1 MLGGVALLL
10 EPITMRVLGAS
21 AMMCSEALGLSCNE
35 SGISAMTAAGQ
46 TRSCGLRQPDGSL
59 APVSGHW
66 SSAGVFGR
74 SPMEIM
80 QQWVDGAA
88 P

>member
-10 EPITMRVLGAS
+10 EPITMRVLVAS

-46 TRSCGLRQPDGSL
+46 NLP
-59 APVSGHW
+59 
-66 SSAGVFGR
+66 SA
-74 SPMEIM
+74 
-80 QQWVDGAA
+80 D
-88 P
+88 